1 MADSP
6 HVINVTAE
14 TFQSVVLDGSH
25 QRPVLVDF
33 WADWCAP
40 CRQLMPMLAKLARDY
55 GGQFLLAK
63 VDTEAEQALAMQFG
77 IRSLPTVQLFKGGRA
92 VDQFMG
98 ALPEAQ
104 VREFLERHIP
114 NEGDE
119 LIATA
124 RALILRQEFDAAAAK
139 LAKAEELGAGDQ
151 KLFVPRAELLA
162 ARGNLDALE
171 ATLEHTPVELVD
183 DPEVKSLHARLLFD
197 RALAGAPNL
206 ATLEGQVAADA
217 DNSQARYQLAARQ
230 FLIGNHEGAFEHLL
244 TLMQKDRK
252 YGDDAARKAI
262 LMGFEL
268 LGPDHPLV
276 TKTRGR
282 LSRLLY

>member
-14 TFQSVVLDGSH
+14 TFQSVVLEGSH

-40 CRQLMPMLAKLARDY
+40 CRQLMPMLAKLASDY

-77 IRSLPTVQLFKGGRA
+77 IRSLPTVQLFKDGRA

-104 VREFLERHIP
+104 VREFLDRHIP

-119 LIATA
+119 AIATA
-124 RALILRQEFDAAAAK
+124 RALMARQDFDAAQAK
-139 LAKAEELGAGDQ
+139 LAEAAQLGADDQ

-162 ARGNLDALE
+162 ARGDLNALE
-171 ATLEHTPVELVD
+171 AALEHTPVELVD
-183 DPEVKSLHARLLFD
+183 SPEVKALHARLLFD
-197 RALAGAPNL
+197 RALAGAPDL
-206 ATLEGQVAADA
+206 ATLEGQVAADDA
-217 DNSQARYQLAARQ
+217 NSEARYQLAARQ
-230 FLIGNHEGAFEHLL
+230 FLTGNHEAAFDHLL

-252 YGDDAARKAI
+252 YGEDAARKAI

-268 LGPDHPLV
+268 LGVDHPLV

>member
-1 MADSP
+1 MANSP
-6 HVINVTAE
+6 HVIAVTTD
-14 TFQSVVLDGSH
+14 TFQSLVLDGSH

-40 CRQLMPMLAKLARDY
+40 CRQLMPMLAKLAQEY

-77 IRSLPTVQLFKGGRA
+77 IRSLPTVQLFKDGRA
-92 VDQFMG
+92 IDQFMG
-98 ALPEAQ
+98 ALPEGQ

-114 NEGDE
+114 NEGDKR
-119 LIATA
+119 IASA
-124 RALILRQEFDAAAAK
+124 RALMARQELDAAAAK
-139 LAKAEELGAGDQ
+139 LAEAEQLGVGDQ

-162 ARGNLDALE
+162 ARGDLSALE
-171 ATLEHTPVELVD
+171 TALEHTPVELVD
-183 DPEVKSLHARLLFD
+183 NPEVKALHARLLFE
-197 RALAGAPNL
+197 RALVDAPDL
-206 ATLEGQVAADA
+206 ATLEQAVAANDG
-217 DNSQARYQLAARQ
+217 NSQARYQLAARL
-230 FLIGNHEGAFEHLL
+230 FLNGDQETAFEHLL
-244 TLMQKDRK
+244 TLMRKDRG
-252 YGDDAARKAI
+252 YGEDAARKAI

-268 LGPDHPLV
+268 LGVDHPLV

>member
-14 TFQSVVLDGSH
+14 TFQSVVLESSH

-40 CRQLMPMLAKLARDY
+40 CRQLMPMLAKLASDY

-77 IRSLPTVQLFKGGRA
+77 IRSLPTVQLFKDGRA
-92 VDQFMG
+92 IDQFMG

-104 VREFLERHIP
+104 VREFLERHLP

-119 LIATA
+119 VIATA
-124 RALILRQEFDAAAAK
+124 RALMARQEFDAAEAK
-139 LAKAEELGAGDQ
+139 LAEAEQLGADAQ

-162 ARGNLDALE
+162 ARGDPDALE
-171 ATLEHTPVELVD
+171 AALEHTPIELVD
-183 DPEVKSLHARLLFD
+183 SPEVKALHAHLLFD
-197 RALAGAPNL
+197 RALAGAPDL
-206 ATLEGQVAADA
+206 ATLEEQVAADD
-217 DNSQARYQLAARQ
+217 DNSQAKYQLAARQ
-230 FLIGNHEGAFEHLL
+230 FLLGNHEAAFDHLL
-244 TLMQKDRK
+244 TLMQKDRN

-268 LGPDHPLV
+268 LGLDHPLV